1 MNTYNPYGFNNPYLP
16 VNNTQNP
23 FFMSKMEVTKVNGK
37 NGVDAFQM
45 PPNSSVLLL
54 DESAPIVWLCITDG
68 AGYKTS
74 SPYTITPYQETKPED
89 IYHALDERIRKL
101 EDTINERKSNAI
113 STDNKQRNNAPKQS
127 KSD

>member
-54 DESAPIVWLCITDG
+54 SLT
-68 AGYKTS
+68 
-74 SPYTITPYQETKPED
+74 
-89 IYHALDERIRKL
+89 
-101 EDTINERKSNAI
+101 
-113 STDNKQRNNAPKQS
+113 
-127 KSD
+127 